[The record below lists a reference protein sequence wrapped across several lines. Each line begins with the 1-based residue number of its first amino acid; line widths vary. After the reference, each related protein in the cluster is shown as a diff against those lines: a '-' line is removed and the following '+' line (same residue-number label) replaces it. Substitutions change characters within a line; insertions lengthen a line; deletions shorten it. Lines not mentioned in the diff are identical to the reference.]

1 MLAWLTVVQLFQVT
15 KKIKKEKPMTRRI
28 MQKER
33 KKQILEATHRCLLK
47 KPYDKTSIKEI
58 AAEANINHG
67 MLHYYFKSKED
78 ILLNYIEYIIAH
90 YQNSYSEW
98 LASNDQNLNNPEDV
112 FKESIN
118 FANNKITLNND
129 LSKIFIEIWEIGN
142 YNDKVRQKLKLAYG
156 NMIEFVREMLVR
168 FNIEEKQAVN
178 LSLGIVAFMEGISLF
193 SVMFADSGY
202 DYQQI
207 LNEVQTR
214 ILRSISK

>member
-1 MLAWLTVVQLFQVT
+1 
-15 KKIKKEKPMTRRI
+15 MTRRI

-58 AAEANINHG
+58 AAEANVNHG

-78 ILLNYIEYIIAH
+78 ILLNYIEYIIEH
-90 YQNSYSEW
+90 YQSSYVEW
-98 LASNDQNLNNPEDV
+98 LASNNHNLRNPEDI

-118 FANNKITLNND
+118 FANNKITLNAD

-156 NMIEFVREMLVR
+156 NMIEFVQEMLVK

>member
-1 MLAWLTVVQLFQVT
+1 
-15 KKIKKEKPMTRRI
+15 MTRRI

-58 AAEANINHG
+58 AAEANVNHG

-78 ILLNYIEYIIAH
+78 ILLNYIEYIIEH
-90 YQNSYSEW
+90 YQSSYVEW
-98 LASNDQNLNNPEDV
+98 LASNNQNLRNPEDI

-118 FANNKITLNND
+118 FANNKITLNAD

-156 NMIEFVREMLVR
+156 NMIEFVQEMLVK